1 MEAIFFATPE
11 ELRAWLDANH
21 ATARE
26 LWIGFYK
33 KGAGR
38 AGISYAQAV
47 DEALCA
53 GWIDGVRKTLDGES
67 YVNRFTPRQARSV
80 WSAVNIARATELEAE
95 GRLRPAGRAAFAAR
109 AAGQDRQYA
118 YEREAATLP
127 PAAEA
132 TFRAN
137 APAWAFFQAQA
148 PWYQRAAIW
157 WVVSAKQ
164 EATRARRL
172 ATLIADSAAG
182 RRLPALT
189 SPARR

>member
-1 MEAIFFATPE
+1 MDVMFFETAPA
-11 ELRAWLDANH
+11 LRAWLAANH

-33 KGAGR
+33 KDSGR
-38 AGISYAQAV
+38 GGISYPQAV
-47 DEALCA
+47 DEALCF
-53 GWIDGVRKTLDGES
+53 GWIDGVRRSLDAAS
-67 YVNRFTPRQARSV
+67 YTTRFSPRQARSV
-80 WSAVNIARATELEAE
+80 WSAVNIARVAELEAE
-95 GRLRPAGRAAFAAR
+95 GRLQPAGRAAFAAR
-109 AAGQDRQYA
+109 NAGQAPQYS

-137 APAWAFFQAQA
+137 APAWAFFEAQA
-148 PWYQRAAIW
+148 PSYQRAAIW

-164 EATRARRL
+164 EVTRARRL

-189 SPARR
+189 PPARR